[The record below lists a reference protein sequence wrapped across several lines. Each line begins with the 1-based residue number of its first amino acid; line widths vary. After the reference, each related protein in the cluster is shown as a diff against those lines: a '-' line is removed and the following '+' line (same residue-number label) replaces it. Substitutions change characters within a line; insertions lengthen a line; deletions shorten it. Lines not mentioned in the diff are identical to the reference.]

1 MTELLHYDGVK
12 LTRHLHPGQTKA
24 HDSKK
29 RFVFIIAGTQS
40 GKTSYEPI
48 WLDREIDEKGNGDY
62 LAVTAT
68 YDLLK
73 MKFLPEL
80 QNYFCHLFG
89 WQYSA
94 SERTIWRQDKP
105 RMFTRI
111 IMRSADAEGGLE
123 SASAKGALFDEC
135 GQDGVKVSAWEAL
148 LRRLSLSQGRVLGGT
163 TPYNLGW
170 LKTQIFDRWRGGD
183 PDLQVV
189 QFKSIMNPAFPRDEY
204 ERARRTLPT
213 WKFEMFYNG
222 EFSRPAGMIYE
233 DFSQNHIVPAFDIP
247 ANWPR
252 YLGVDFGAVHTA
264 KIYLTLDPASGIYY
278 LYREALDGNM
288 TTAQQVGTVR
298 QYNENNLLA
307 WGGAKSE
314 SQQRWDWAAAGLH
327 VGEPPISDVE
337 SGINRVITLLKE
349 KRLFVFS
356 TCTGTIDEFGTY
368 SRELDA
374 NGQAMEKIKNKN
386 DYHHLD
392 GLRYVASGVQMPDP
406 SKMIDSV

>member
-1 MTELLHYDGVK
+1 MAELLHYDGTK
-12 LTRHLHPGQTKA
+12 LSISLHPGQTKA
-24 HDSKK
+24 HDSTR

-40 GKTSYEPI
+40 GKTSYEPV
-48 WLDREIDEKGNGDY
+48 WLDREIQQKGNGDY

-80 QNYFCHLFG
+80 QNYFVHLFG

-148 LRRLSLSQGRVLGGT
+148 LRRLSLSEGRVLAGT

-170 LKTQIFDRWRGGD
+170 LKTQIFDRWRGGE
-183 PDLQVV
+183 PDIQVV
-189 QFKSIMNPAFPRDEY
+189 QFKSIMNPAFPRAEY
-204 ERARRTLPT
+204 NRAKRTLPT

-233 DFSQNHIVPAFDIP
+233 DFSQNHIVPPFDVP
-247 ANWPR
+247 AAWSR

-264 KIYLTLDPASGIYY
+264 KIYIAQDPASGLNY
-278 LYREALDGNM
+278 LYREALDGNL
-288 TTAQQVGTVR
+288 TTAQQVATVT
-298 QYNENNLLA
+298 QYNERNLLA
-307 WGGAKSE
+307 WGGSKSE
-314 SQQRWDWAAAGLH
+314 TQQRWDWGAAGLS
-327 VGEPPISDVE
+327 VGEPNISDVE
-337 SGINRVITLLKE
+337 AGINRVIALLKE

-356 TCTGTIDEFGTY
+356 TCTGIIDEFGTY
-368 SRELDA
+368 ARELDA
-374 NGQAMEKIKNKN
+374 SGQPTEKIKDKSN
-386 DYHHLD
+386 YHHLD
-392 GLRYVASGVQMPDP
+392 ALRYVASGIENPVWT
-406 SKMIDSV
+406 SF

>member
-1 MTELLHYDGVK
+1 MSNLIDYDGK
-12 LTRHLHPGQTKA
+12 DLTIHMHEGQWKA
-24 HDSKK
+24 HDSTR

-40 GKTSYEPI
+40 GKTSYEPV
-48 WLDREIDEKGNGDY
+48 WLDREITEKGRGDY

-89 WQYSA
+89 WEYSA

-148 LRRLSLSQGRVLGGT
+148 LRRLSLSQGRVLAGT

-183 PDLQVV
+183 PDTQVI
-189 QFKSIMNPAFPRDEY
+189 QFKSTMNPAFPREEY

-233 DFSQNHIVPAFDIP
+233 DFSQNHIIPSFDIP
-247 ANWPR
+247 ASWAR

-264 KIYLTLDPASGIYY
+264 KIYIAQDPASKLNY

-288 TTAQQVGTVR
+288 TTAQQVASVR

-314 SQQRWDWAAAGLH
+314 TQQRMDWGAAGLG
-327 VGEPPISDVE
+327 VGEPNISDVE
-337 SGINRVITLLKE
+337 AGINRVIALLKE

-356 TCTGTIDEFGTY
+356 SCAGIIDEFGTY
-368 SRELDA
+368 SRELDTG
-374 NGQAMEKIKNKN
+374 GQPTEKIKNKS

-392 GLRYVASGVQMPDP
+392 ALRYVASGIESPGWLI
-406 SKMIDSV
+406 S

>member
-1 MTELLHYDGVK
+1 MSDLLQYDG
-12 LTRHLHPGQTKA
+12 TRLSVTLHPGQTRA
-24 HDSKK
+24 HDSTR

-48 WLDREIDEKGNGDY
+48 WLDREIQQKGNGDY

-148 LRRLSLSQGRVLGGT
+148 QRRLSLSRGRVLGGT

-170 LKTQIFDRWRGGD
+170 LKSQVFDRWRKGD
-183 PDLQVV
+183 ESYQVI
-189 QFKSIMNPAFPRDEY
+189 QFRSLMNPAFPREEY
-204 ERARRTLPT
+204 YEQKGKLPT

-222 EFSRPAGMIYE
+222 NFSRPAGMIYE
-233 DFSQNHIVPAFDIP
+233 DFTQNHIVPAFPVP
-247 ANWPR
+247 AKWSR
-252 YLGVDFGAVHTA
+252 WLGVDFGAVHTA
-264 KIYLTLDPASGIYY
+264 KVFITQDPQSDLFY
-278 LYREALDGNM
+278 LYRDSLQGGK
-288 TTAQQVGTVR
+288 TTAEHVADVK
-298 QYNENNLLA
+298 QYNENNLIA

-314 SQQRWDWAAAGLH
+314 SQQRRDFGAAGLKI
-327 VGEPPISDVE
+327 GEPAIADVE
-337 SGINRVITLLKE
+337 AGINRVIALLKK
-349 KRLFVFS
+349 KRLFVFD
-356 TCTGTIDEFGTY
+356 TCTGVIDEFGTY
-368 SRELDA
+368 SRELDDQ
-374 NGQAMEKIKNKN
+374 GQPTEKIKNKN

-392 GLRYVASGVQMPDP
+392 ALRYVASGMTRAVPKARSMQG
-406 SKMIDSV
+406 